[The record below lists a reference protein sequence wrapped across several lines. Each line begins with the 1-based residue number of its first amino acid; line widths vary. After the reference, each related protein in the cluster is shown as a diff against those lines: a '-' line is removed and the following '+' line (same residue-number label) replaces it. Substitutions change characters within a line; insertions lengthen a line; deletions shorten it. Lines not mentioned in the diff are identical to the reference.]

1 MRKSLLMLLVV
12 AVYLIYVP
20 ATADAKTIVTK
31 IDANLVRV
39 TVTGVGMDKDE
50 ATRDAMRKAVEAGA
64 GTYIYSQSKV
74 RDFAL
79 IRDTILTRSAGFL
92 QSKKVISAKQLEDQ
106 TWEVRLQAVVSIK
119 GIVDVWGVVKNLL
132 QQMGRPKIMV
142 AVTEKINTA
151 VQQDST
157 VQTRIE
163 GILLKSGF
171 LLVDKKQLKAIE
183 VKDLQAAVAEDKPDK
198 IQAIAKRY
206 GAQLFIVGSATAT
219 GKPVTIMGIAGYRYG
234 ADTNIRCFRSDTAQ
248 LLSSRTSRVMTS
260 QRADRV
266 AASKAL
272 SGLGGAIAPVI
283 RDDVLRF
290 WQDALEGRGEVQLI
304 VDGLASFTN
313 YVKLKKALGELK
325 AAKNVNGNFHNKV
338 GKFSIESDLNADKL
352 GEKLV
357 EAMEGTLEISDVSQ
371 NVIKATYK
379 GK

>member
-1 MRKSLLMLLVV
+1 MRKPLLILFVV
-12 AVYLIYVP
+12 GVYLVF
-20 ATADAKTIVTK
+20 AAAADGKDIVKK
-31 IDANLVRV
+31 IDANLVQV

-64 GTYIYSQSKV
+64 GTYIYSQSKT

-79 IRDTILTRSAGFL
+79 IRDTVLTRSAGFL
-92 QSKKVISAKQLEDQ
+92 QSKKVISAKQLEDES
-106 TWEVRLQAVVSIK
+106 WEVRLEAVVSIK
-119 GIVDVWGVVKNLL
+119 GIVDTWGVVKNLL

-142 AVTEKINTA
+142 AITEKINAA

-163 GILLKSGF
+163 GVLLKSGF

-183 VKDLQAAVAEDKPDK
+183 IKDLQAAVAEDKPDK
-198 IQAIAKRY
+198 VQAIAKQY

-234 ADTNIRCFRSDTAQ
+234 ADCNVRCFRSDTAQ
-248 LLSSRTSRVMTS
+248 LLSSRHSRVMTQ

-266 AASKAL
+266 AANKAL
-272 SGLGGAIAPVI
+272 SSLGGAIAPVI
-283 RDDVLRF
+283 QEDVLRF
-290 WQDALEGRGEVQLI
+290 WQDVLEGRGEVQLE
-304 VDGLASFTN
+304 VDGLANFSG
-313 YVKLKKALGELK
+313 YVKLKKALEKLK
-325 AAKNVNGNFHNKV
+325 AAKSVSGKFHNKV
-338 GKFSIESDLNADKL
+338 GKFSIESDVNAEKFA
-352 GEKLV
+352 EKLV
-357 EAMEGTLEISDVSQ
+357 EAMEDILEISDVSQ

>member
-1 MRKSLLMLLVV
+1 MRKPLLMLLVV

-50 ATRDAMRKAVEAGA
+50 AVRDAMRKAVEAGA
-64 GTYIYSQSKV
+64 GTYIFSQSKT

-79 IRDTILTRSAGFL
+79 IRDTVLTRSAGFL
-92 QSKKVISAKQLEDQ
+92 QSRKIISAKELEDG

-119 GIVDVWGVVKNLL
+119 GIVDTWGVVKNLL

-142 AVTEKINTA
+142 AVTEKINAA

-198 IQAIAKRY
+198 VQAIAKRY

-234 ADTNIRCFRSDTAQ
+234 ADCNVRCFRSDTAQ
-248 LLSSRTSRVMTS
+248 LLSSRHSRVMTS

-266 AASKAL
+266 AANKAL
-272 SGLGGAIAPVI
+272 SSLGGAIAPVI
-283 RDDVLRF
+283 RTDVLRF
-290 WQDALEGRGEVQLI
+290 WQDVLEGRGEVQLV
-304 VDGLASFTN
+304 VDGLANFNN
-313 YVKLKKALGELK
+313 YVKLKKALGKVK
-325 AAKNVNGNFHNKV
+325 AAKNVSGNFHNKV
-338 GKFSIESDLNADKL
+338 GKFSIESDLNA
-352 GEKLV
+352 EKLAEKLI
-357 EAMEGTLEISDVSQ
+357 EAMEGLEISDVSQ

>member
-1 MRKSLLMLLVV
+1 MRKPLLMLFV
-12 AVYLIYVP
+12 AGVYLVF
-20 ATADAKTIVTK
+20 AGAADAKTIVTK

-50 ATRDAMRKAVEAGA
+50 AVRDAMRKAVEAGA
-64 GTYIYSQSKV
+64 GTYIFSQSKT

-79 IRDTILTRSAGFL
+79 IRDTVLTRSAGFL
-92 QSKKVISAKQLEDQ
+92 QSRKIISAKELEDG

-119 GIVDVWGVVKNLL
+119 GIVDTWGVVKNLL

-142 AVTEKINTA
+142 AVTEKINNA

-198 IQAIAKRY
+198 VQAIAKRY

-234 ADTNIRCFRSDTAQ
+234 ADCNVRCFRSDTAQ
-248 LLSSRTSRVMTS
+248 LLSSRHSRVMTS

-266 AASKAL
+266 AANKAL
-272 SGLGGAIAPVI
+272 SSLGGAIAPVI
-283 RDDVLRF
+283 RTDVLRF
-290 WQDALEGRGEVQLI
+290 WQDVLEGRGEVQLV
-304 VDGLASFTN
+304 VDGLANFNN
-313 YVKLKKALGELK
+313 YVKLKKALGKVK
-325 AAKNVNGNFHNKV
+325 AAKNVSGNFHNKV
-338 GKFSIESDLNADKL
+338 GKFSIESDLNA
-352 GEKLV
+352 EKLAEKLI
-357 EAMEGTLEISDVSQ
+357 EAMEGLEISDVSQ